1 MNTPKAR
8 GRKRVRRDRSAL
20 YRKVCKL
27 GTQLGNEKRRSQRY
41 RKKLQRK
48 TLAEEPTPQKKGRQ
62 LLRKCR
68 VTPIVQKTL
77 TFSTALIEGMKKR
90 YRISEFLLGRRA
102 VRSSRPAEP
111 LCSAGRLKR
120 RRVTGLQNTRIYND
134 TYMPRIYYIICING
148 CSIMYN

>member
-8 GRKRVRRDRSAL
+8 GRKRVRRDRSEL

-27 GTQLGNEKRRSQRY
+27 ETQLENEKRRSQRY

-48 TLAEEPTPQKKGRQ
+48 TMAEEPTHQKKVRQ

-68 VTPIVQKTL
+68 VTPIVRKTL

-90 YRISEFLLGRRA
+90 HRIS
-102 VRSSRPAEP
+102 RSTKEKQLIYEVGADAREEVQNDCYGAK
-111 LCSAGRLKR
+111 CSWYSSPDH
-120 RRVTGLQNTRIYND
+120 Q
-134 TYMPRIYYIICING
+134 
-148 CSIMYN
+148 